1 MARGRTAAGW
11 TAVGAA
17 AVYVALNGNWVA
29 GGTVGIKDLGDVS
42 RGDWVMDN
50 LVTGGLAVVGVAVAL
65 AAIRP
70 WGMRMPVWLAAV
82 PMWVGAG
89 LLAPFVVLMPAGAAL
104 RAAGWWDPPPAAP
117 GEPTLWPWT
126 FVVVYGSFVV
136 LGVALAV
143 ALLLYARD
151 RFRPAVGGAVGQVP
165 RGLTH
170 AAQVPLAWLAAVIAA
185 GLAALR
191 LSWVFGG
198 TAGLRPGAGRD
209 AWLRLQDTVTAAQF
223 LCAAIGLLVLV
234 HRWGPRRRFAVP
246 LAATWL
252 GAGGMVAAGFLS
264 MPAILADGGQRWA
277 AQGQT
282 FTGYATGTFLTCVA
296 GALISVVALFLL
308 VERGGLVQRG
318 AGQQVPLLVPVGGE
332 PGRDP
337 VPVPGLGAAAGHR
350 Q

>member
-1 MARGRTAAGW
+1 M
-11 TAVGAA
+11 
-17 AVYVALNGNWVA
+17 YVALKGDWVA
-29 GGTVGIKDLGDVS
+29 GGTVGISDLGDVP

-70 WGMRMPVWLAAV
+70 WGMRVPVWLVAV

-89 LLAPFVVLMPAGAAL
+89 LLAPFVVLTPAAAAL
-104 RAAGWWDPPPAAP
+104 RAAGWWQPPPAAP
-117 GEPTLWPWT
+117 GDPALRPWT

-136 LGVALAV
+136 LGVGLAV

-151 RFRPAVGGAVGQVP
+151 RFRPVVAGTVGQVP

-170 AAQVPLAWLAAVIAA
+170 AAQAPLAWLAAVLAA

-191 LSWVFGG
+191 LSWVLGG

-246 LAATWL
+246 LVATWL
-252 GAGGMVAAGFLS
+252 GAGGMVAGGFLS
-264 MPAILADGGQRWA
+264 MPAILTDGDGGPRWA

-308 VERGGLVQRG
+308 VERGGLIGRGAVGAGG

-332 PGRDP
+332 PRRDP
-337 VPVPGLGAAAGHR
+337 VPVPGLGGTAGHR